1 MTLDRVSK
9 NIVTLALFLNKRT
22 PGLVSEIWIDKKDQA
37 DIEESLES
45 IDINKVLD
53 TTEKE
58 IEEVTDDQRKN
69 YLKEIFKSLKFQIEN
84 ADFGNVVLNNFYINT
99 YGIALQRVTED
110 ELENQ
115 NVFIKKL
122 EKECGSHRFEIIDSA
137 GVKRENMENEFETNI
152 KLAEEIL
159 PKFLTN
165 IPNSKFEIEIIDEAP
180 WGAFNSHV
188 APYTS
193 KLTVNASTKPTKFDF
208 YHFAFHEMYGGHHSE
223 LSLKDQLLVN
233 EGKGEHGLVIV
244 YSPQV
249 FISEAIAETAMD
261 TFGISKRFSKEE
273 KVYFEYLKLVFMAH
287 NAATFMYFDDKT
299 PKEKIEEYL
308 GKFDLGSV
316 GIKNIMGFSTDVLYG
331 RYAAI
336 YYPAYKFLTAV
347 LEKTNDRD
355 TLLKKLYYTPCTPS
369 IIFESV

>member
-165 IPNSKFEIEIIDEAP
+165 GNF
-180 WGAFNSHV
+180 
-188 APYTS
+188 
-193 KLTVNASTKPTKFDF
+193 
-208 YHFAFHEMYGGHHSE
+208 
-223 LSLKDQLLVN
+223 
-233 EGKGEHGLVIV
+233 
-244 YSPQV
+244 
-249 FISEAIAETAMD
+249 
-261 TFGISKRFSKEE
+261 
-273 KVYFEYLKLVFMAH
+273 
-287 NAATFMYFDDKT
+287 
-299 PKEKIEEYL
+299 
-308 GKFDLGSV
+308 
-316 GIKNIMGFSTDVLYG
+316 
-331 RYAAI
+331 
-336 YYPAYKFLTAV
+336 
-347 LEKTNDRD
+347 
-355 TLLKKLYYTPCTPS
+355 
-369 IIFESV
+369 